1 MNDGQCRAREIVV
14 GVTKRLMML
23 VLEIVRH
30 LGGAHRRPPRA
41 SHETPP
47 TIDEYPYFSMSID
60 LVYVV

>member
-30 LGGAHRRPPRA
+30 LVGA